1 MDYDFYLEEQIIIIT
16 RNKRNKMK
24 IFGIDEATMDIIHLE
39 DLVGEVS
46 FGDIMKSII
55 IISMI
60 SHL

>member
-24 IFGIDEATMDIIHLE
+24 IFGIDEAAMDIILLE
-39 DLVGEVS
+39 DLEEEVS
-46 FGDIMKSII
+46 FGDIIKSII
-55 IISMI
+55 MISMI